1 MENKQTRQQ
10 TGRGGEGLEGGG
22 HKDSFVYVLA
32 SALAAAIEKKEK
44 KKLRRRRWTMVW
56 RQ

>member
-1 MENKQTRQQ
+1 MTWRTSKHVSRQ
-10 TGRGGEGLEGGG
+10 GGVVRVWRGGG

-44 KKLRRRRWTMVW
+44 KKLRRRRWTMV
-56 RQ
+56 